1 MNAIMNIKTL
11 ILQHLRAKKQ
21 LLILALGA
29 ETQLSLWKQQ
39 ECLWQE
45 TQDDRELEA
54 WLRDVLLAHDVE
66 EGIAILILLDD
77 SLLQSEQ
84 LTLPKLPA
92 KQLKKTLAWEAAQL
106 FNLPHG
112 SYSFCYKILSDSASK
127 NQGEQDKLTT
137 RQTLWRHDE
146 KEQEGQQVVQLWA
159 LAYARQAEYVALAQR
174 LMVKLE
180 GVCVGIAA
188 NQVQSRQ
195 LDTGEEEPY
204 DDSTLV
210 AMQVQSRQLEA
221 SKEEAR
227 GESTLAAS
235 IAQSWFAGEELLLLP
250 SVPRRIDWKHGYAL
264 GEQYLPHAAKAMLAC
279 AWLTFA
285 VSFAGHYLAQADLKA
300 VQQETERYA
309 VWQQRQ
315 QESSALEKRLAKLR
329 QQAGQRKKQTL
340 ASKELES
347 WGRLGLTNI
356 YLTALEYKSSA
367 KQGRLQSVI
376 MAQGLAADG
385 AALDELIDKL
395 QAGKQY
401 SSVQLVE
408 SQQQAGGVSFRL
420 QLASAQE
427 TAGAVNIK
435 K

>member
-1 MNAIMNIKTL
+1 MSIKATVL
-11 ILQHLRAKKQ
+11 HYLRSNKQ

-45 TQDDRELEA
+45 AQDARELEP

-66 EGIAILILLDD
+66 EGVALLIVLDD
-77 SLLQSEQ
+77 SLLQTEQ
-84 LTLPKLPA
+84 LTLPKLPI

-106 FNLPHG
+106 FNLPQG
-112 SYSFCYKILSDSASK
+112 GYSFCYKVLADSTISTGQAEAMQQAA
-127 NQGEQDKLTT
+127 QGEA
-137 RQTLWRHDE
+137 
-146 KEQEGQQVVQLWA
+146 EQSAQQVVQLWA
-159 LAYARQAEYVALAQR
+159 LSYARQAEYVALAQR

-279 AWLTFA
+279 ACLTFA

-309 VWQQRQ
+309 IWQQRQ
-315 QESSALEKRLAKLR
+315 QESAVLEKRVVTLKQQSQRR
-329 QQAGQRKKQTL
+329 QSQSFAN
-340 ASKELES
+340 KELES